1 MLSKEQ
7 ADTIAKALLEQQRAD
22 AIAGRNAH
30 SAPIPRYYRSLNFGK
45 LGPHKQAEF
54 VRQAEESAAVRI
66 PMGILALVLVSLGGL
81 AWYIT
86 PTTLKSPI
94 LLAIA
99 FLFFASS
106 LVPTHLAR
114 PSYIKKAIGSP
125 TVRFMSVWRVWP
137 NPSLKRSA
145 NGMSRWPSSAGPAA
159 HFALAV
165 QRAIPSSPA

>member
-30 SAPIPRYYRSLNFGK
+30 SAPIPHYYRSLNFGK
-45 LGPHKQAEF
+45 LAPHKQAEF

-99 FLFFASS
+99 FLFLPAVWS
-106 LVPTHLAR
+106 LHILLVRRTLKMLLA
-114 PSYIKKAIGSP
+114 AQQTGS
-125 TVRFMSVWRVWP
+125 
-137 NPSLKRSA
+137 
-145 NGMSRWPSSAGPAA
+145 
-159 HFALAV
+159 
-165 QRAIPSSPA
+165 

>member
-45 LGPHKQAEF
+45 LEPHKQAEF
-54 VRQAEESAAVRI
+54 VRQAEESAGVRI

-99 FLFFASS
+99 FLFLPAVWS
-106 LVPTHLAR
+106 LHILLVRRTLKGLLAAQQ
-114 PSYIKKAIGSP
+114 SGS
-125 TVRFMSVWRVWP
+125 
-137 NPSLKRSA
+137 
-145 NGMSRWPSSAGPAA
+145 
-159 HFALAV
+159 
-165 QRAIPSSPA
+165 

>member
-99 FLFFASS
+99 FLFLPAVWS
-106 LVPTHLAR
+106 LHILL
-114 PSYIKKAIGSP
+114 
-125 TVRFMSVWRVWP
+125 VRRT
-137 NPSLKRSA
+137 LKRLL
-145 NGMSRWPSSAGPAA
+145 AA
-159 HFALAV
+159 
-165 QRAIPSSPA
+165 RRSGS